1 MLKLKLWYFGRLM
14 WRADSLEKTLMLR
27 KTEGKRRGWQ
37 SLRWLDGI
45 TDSMDMSLS
54 KLRETVKDRETWHAA
69 IHGVAKSCT
78 WLSDLTRSWQTN
90 YDKVTLDSKEN
101 KYYTSTNSNVGESH
115 IHNTEQ
121 GKTDKKKCSLYDY
134 IHIKYKNRQ
143 WWSIG
148 LKVVTVIYLRVW
160 ILTGNEHEGNF
171 WGAGKHCIYW
181 SECLLQGCVQL
192 VKISWAACQCTFIS
206 M

>member
-1 MLKLKLWYFGRLM
+1 MLKLKLWYFGHLM

-27 KTEGKRRGWQ
+27 KTEGRGRGWQ

-54 KLRETVKDRETWHAA
+54 ILRETVKDRETWHAA

-78 WLSDLTRSWQTN
+78 WLSNLTRSWQTN

-101 KYYTSTNSNVGESH
+101 KYSTSTNSNVGESH

-121 GKTDKKKCSLYDY
+121 GKTDKKKMQPVWLYSY
-134 IHIKYKNRQ
+134 KVQKQTMMIH
-143 WWSIG
+143 
-148 LKVVTVIYLRVW
+148 RVKSHDSD
-160 ILTGNEHEGNF
+160 LP
-171 WGAGKHCIYW
+171 
-181 SECLLQGCVQL
+181 
-192 VKISWAACQCTFIS
+192 
-206 M
+206 